1 MGKAASTAPETGA
14 GDTGDQADANKGADK
29 QPEKA
34 KAPRWVK
41 ATARGHYGQLREE
54 GEVFENTLGLPA
66 EKTWF
71 KAAKEPASAED

>member
-1 MGKAASTAPETGA
+1 MARNAPQTAP
-14 GDTGDQADANKGADK
+14 TGDDATAEQGENAQGAA
-29 QPEKA
+29 PEKA
-34 KAPRWVK
+34 SKAAPRWVK

-71 KAAKEPASAED
+71 KAAKEPAAAED